1 MWIMSCDICHPK
13 AFGYTVYF
21 SDENQ
26 ADKIIQYLSAENDM
40 HDGHVINQ
48 RLVWVLESLFFD
60 FLDYAEAHLNMDT
73 IFAVQSDRQDPLK
86 ALHSLKNA
94 REFQPL
100 REASWVDE
108 IIINK
113 SLTTHYQPIVMVEN
127 GLVKIVGQELLSRG
141 LSEEGKLISPFHMFE
156 AARVRNRLFALD
168 HACRI
173 NSVSNAGEVEK
184 DQLIFINFLPTAIYS
199 PEHCL
204 KSTLELIEKKGI
216 KSSQIVFEVVE
227 TDEVK
232 NIAHLK
238 RILEYYRKHGFQY
251 ALDDVGVGY
260 NGINKIR
267 ELKPDFVKLAL
278 EFSNGVSTDPEKQ
291 EMAKSVLDITQ
302 EIGGVAL
309 AEGVETEEDFLYLQA
324 LGYELF
330 QGYYFS
336 KPVPKP
342 IQELKAS

>member
-1 MWIMSCDICHPK
+1 MSCDVCHPK

-21 SDENQ
+21 SDHNQ
-26 ADKIIQYLSAENDM
+26 SDKLVQYLSLEENTE
-40 HDGHVINQ
+40 DGHVITQ
-48 RLVWVLESLFFD
+48 RLLWVLESVFFD
-60 FLDYAEAHLNMDT
+60 FLDYAEAHLNMDH
-73 IFAVQSDRQDPLK
+73 IFAVQSDRLDPLK

-113 SLTTHYQPIVMVEN
+113 SLTTHYQPIVTAEN
-127 GLVKIVGQELLSRG
+127 GLVKIVGHELLSRG
-141 LSEEGKLISPFHMFE
+141 LSKEGKLISPFHMFE

-173 NSVSNAGEVEK
+173 NSVSNAAEVAK

-204 KSTLELIEKKGI
+204 KSTLEMIGKKGI
-216 KSSQIVFEVVE
+216 KPSQIVFEVVE

-232 NIAHLK
+232 NIVHLK
-238 RILEYYRKHGFQY
+238 RILEYYRKQGFKY

-260 NGINKIR
+260 NGINKIK
-267 ELKPDFVKLAL
+267 ELNPDFVKLAL
-278 EFSNGVSTDPEKQ
+278 EFSNGVTKDPEKQ
-291 EMAKSVLDITQ
+291 EMAKSVLEITH
-302 EIGGVAL
+302 ELGGVAL
-309 AEGVETEEDFLYLQA
+309 AEGVEEESDFLYLQE
-324 LGYELF
+324 LGYDLF

-336 KPVPKP
+336 KPAPKP
-342 IQELKAS
+342 LAKLQAS

>member
-1 MWIMSCDICHPK
+1 MSCDICHPK

-21 SDENQ
+21 SENNQ
-26 ADKIIQYLSAENDM
+26 ADKLIQYVSEENKQIGYM
-40 HDGHVINQ
+40 INE
-48 RLVWVLESLFFD
+48 RMVWVLEPVFFD
-60 FLDYAEAHLNMDT
+60 FLDYAEVHLNMDH
-73 IFAVQSDRQDPLK
+73 IFAVQSDRLDPLK
-86 ALHSLKNA
+86 ELQSLKNA

-108 IIINK
+108 IIIKKN
-113 SLTTHYQPIVMVEN
+113 LTTHYQPIVTVEN

-141 LSEEGKLISPFHMFE
+141 LSEEGELISPFHMFE

-173 NSVSNAGEVEK
+173 NSVSHAGEVEK

-204 KSTLELIEKKGI
+204 KSTLELIEKKNI
-216 KSSQIVFEVVE
+216 KPSQIVFEVVE

-238 RILEYYRKHGFQY
+238 RILEFYRKHGFQY

-267 ELKPDFVKLAL
+267 ELKPDYVKLAL
-278 EFSNGVSTDPEKQ
+278 EYSNGVSRDPEKQ
-291 EMAKSVLDITQ
+291 KMAKSVLEITH
-302 EIGGVAL
+302 ELGGIAL
-309 AEGVETEEDFLYLQA
+309 AEGVEEEEDFLYLQE
-324 LGYELF
+324 LGFDLF

-336 KPVPKP
+336 KPAPKP
-342 IQELKAS
+342 IVQLQAS